1 MESINHS
8 SSPTRIALGVEY
20 DGQTFLGWQRQKQ
33 GQTIQNNLEKALG
46 TIAQERITV
55 HAAGRTDSGV
65 HALQQVIHFDTYAKR
80 PIGAWIRGTNSH
92 LPSNI
97 AIKWAQQVSSDFHA
111 RFSALSRCYSY
122 WLLCCPTRPGVLNGK
137 VGWYF
142 QRLDKLA
149 MQKATTMLLGQH
161 DFSCFRS
168 SQCQA
173 KSPIKTL
180 YCLTIT
186 PHEDFLHFEF
196 EADAFLHHMVRNIV
210 SALIYVGKGR
220 LTLETFKE
228 LLTRKNR
235 LFAPPTFMPDG
246 LYLTGVNYPEHF
258 NLPKRVRGNFFS
270 LKINANNAH

>member
-1 MESINHS
+1 MESINHPA
-8 SSPTRIALGVEY
+8 SPTRIALGVEY

-33 GQTIQNNLEKALG
+33 GQTVQNNLEKALG
-46 TIAQERITV
+46 TIAQEQITI

-65 HALQQVIHFDTYAKR
+65 HALQQVIHFDTCAKR
-80 PIGAWIRGTNSH
+80 PLSAWIRGTNSR

-97 AIKWAQQVSSDFHA
+97 AIKWAQPVSRDFHA
-111 RFSALSRCYSY
+111 RFSALSRLYSY
-122 WLLCCPTRPGVLNGK
+122 WLLCYPTRPGLLNGK
-137 VGWYF
+137 VGWCF
-142 QRLDKLA
+142 QQLDKLA
-149 MQKATTMLLGQH
+149 MQKAADMLLGQH

-186 PHEDFLHFEF
+186 SYANLLHFEF

-210 SALIYVGKGR
+210 GTLIYVGKGR
-220 LTLETFKE
+220 LTLGAFKE
-228 LLTRKNR
+228 LLTHKNR

-246 LYLTGVNYPEHF
+246 LYLTGANYPEHF
-258 NLPKRVRGNFFS
+258 DLPKPIRGIYF
-270 LKINANNAH
+270 